1 MSKRNGSRGESGKEA
16 SALRSI
22 HICVCVLV
30 NILNHDNNTMTEGGV
45 ANGVPNVLHDRV
57 GGGTE
62 GDQDRVG
69 PRRTEAKAI
78 NLRVPIRAPRR
89 RGIGWYRDFGSN
101 QKESPHDAKCL
112 AMVRE
117 ICRVYLCHCG
127 HSYLT

>member
-69 PRRTEAKAI
+69 PRRTEAYAVRP
-78 NLRVPIRAPRR
+78 RVPIRAPRGPQHPR
-89 RGIGWYRDFGSN
+89 WSREDIGRSKSRG
-101 QKESPHDAKCL
+101 ECL
-112 AMVRE
+112 P
-117 ICRVYLCHCG
+117 L
-127 HSYLT
+127 